1 MKGQGAMDH
10 RDKARDN
17 GEHEDSAEPSVR
29 QMASGP
35 AERAIFG
42 RRGPWG
48 FLGLVAAISSSL
60 LPELYSTLST
70 PSCRPWATRAGT
82 DGRVQSSAPTGQR
95 GPVRDGGLH
104 EQGGFQAVLTP
115 KTSFVASS
123 DGMASAPERL
133 LSRVSAFGGQQDERR
148 GRSKSQCSPGNAL
161 ALT

>member
-48 FLGLVAAISSSL
+48 FLGLVAAIML
-60 LPELYSTLST
+60 FIIV
-70 PSCRPWATRAGT
+70 AGT
-82 DGRVQSSAPTGQR
+82 VFYS
-95 GPVRDGGLH
+95 L
-104 EQGGFQAVLTP
+104 
-115 KTSFVASS
+115 
-123 DGMASAPERL
+123 
-133 LSRVSAFGGQQDERR
+133 
-148 GRSKSQCSPGNAL
+148 NA
-161 ALT
+161 